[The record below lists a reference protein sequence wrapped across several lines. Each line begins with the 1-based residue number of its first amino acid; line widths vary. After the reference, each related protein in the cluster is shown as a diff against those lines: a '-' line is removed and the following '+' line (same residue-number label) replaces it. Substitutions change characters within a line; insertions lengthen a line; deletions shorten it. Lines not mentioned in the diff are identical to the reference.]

1 MTGVIS
7 RADRKCFVHRLEGAV
22 GGSGVSAVGVLTVE
36 LFDAD
41 GASGFG
47 FSYVLG
53 GGPGADV
60 AASAL
65 HLQLKQFVL
74 GKALPHPR
82 ALWESIIGSF
92 NRTGLGPNLLALA
105 AIDVAAWDLH
115 ARRLGLPLGAA
126 MGGELRPIQVYGSGG
141 FNAQQSASE
150 TADIA
155 CEHLQRGLTA
165 VKPRVSGGPQDAE
178 RVGAVRASVGD
189 AAHIMLDA
197 NEKSDLASAIWLMN
211 VARENGVLFLE
222 EPLASDAWSGYRAI
236 SRSPGPAIAWG
247 EHAQSPGQF
256 ALFASDGLVSVLQP
270 DLAMIGGLTP
280 VLAVCSLA
288 ETTNTIVSPHF
299 LPGLF
304 VHVGAASRALRWLEE
319 FPLLEGLFEGWP
331 DIAADGTIMPRPVA
345 GHGLRL
351 IGRGL

>member
-1 MTGVIS
+1 VTGVIS
-7 RADRKCFVHRLEGAV
+7 RAEQKCFVHRLEGPV
-22 GGSGVSAVGVLTVE
+22 GGSGVSDIGVLTVE

-53 GGPGADV
+53 GGAGTDL
-60 AASAL
+60 AAKAL
-65 HLQLKQFVL
+65 DLQLQRFIL
-74 GKALPHPR
+74 GKQLPHPR
-82 ALWESIIGSF
+82 VLWERITKSF
-92 NRTGLGPNLLALA
+92 NRTGLGPNLLGLA

-126 MGGELRPIQVYGSGG
+126 MGGELRPVQVYGSGR

-150 TADIA
+150 TVDIA
-155 CEHLQRGLTA
+155 REHLQRGLTA
-165 VKPRVSGGPQDAE
+165 TKPRVSGDPRDAA
-178 RVGAVRASVGD
+178 RVAAVRAAVGD

-197 NEKSDLASAIWLMN
+197 NEKPDLPAAVWLMN
-211 VARENGVLFLE
+211 VARDNGALFVE
-222 EPLASDAWSGYRAI
+222 EPLPSDFWSGYRTLR
-236 SRSPGPAIAWG
+236 RSSGPAIAWG
-247 EHAQSPGQF
+247 EHGQALGQF
-256 ALFASDGLVSVLQP
+256 AMFASDGLAAVLQP

-280 VLAVCSLA
+280 ILNVCSLA
-288 ETTNTIVSPHF
+288 ETTNAIVSPHF

-304 VHVGAASRALRWLEE
+304 VHVGAVSRALRWLED

-331 DIAADGTIMPRPVA
+331 DISADGTVMPRSVA

-351 IGRGL
+351 LRT